1 MNSLLIHQKLYN
13 NNYYDFKHLN
23 EVSVKNALFSIAKS
37 SRYLQVEL
45 QKVVTFFFKLIMF
58 IGIFLFPF
66 KLLATCFPCL
76 FLLMPCCR
84 TSVLMIFN
92 YCYKH
97 LKSTKCYATIFQLVP
112 QLSRIDIC
120 SFYSS
125 RELRVAAKPRTP
137 T

>member
-23 EVSVKNALFSIAKS
+23 EVSVKNALFSVAKS
-37 SRYLQVEL
+37 SSYLQVEL
-45 QKVVTFFFKLIMF
+45 QKVVSFFFKLIMF

-66 KLLATCFPCL
+66 KFPCL

-97 LKSTKCYATIFQLVP
+97 INSTKCCATIFQLVP

-120 SFYSS
+120 SFSSS
-125 RELRVAAKPRTP
+125 RELWAAAKPRTH